1 MLTLKLRE
9 WERKSN
15 VDLTAQQIGNLQS
28 IDGIRVEARTDGKFD
43 ITPTGNLVG
52 YVRRGDTSVVI
63 EPSKCGAA
71 QVIFMMGYSED
82 PNMFGS
88 EQVDFDQDEDLLEAF
103 ISVFVRSTS
112 TSIRRGLFRTY
123 ASQDEDLSTI
133 RGRIRMSDQMARRFR
148 LSPPIAVTFDEFTVD
163 NYENRILR
171 GAIQLASQ
179 LPIRN
184 QVTARGL
191 QYLRAMFSDVSLV
204 EFNRSSIVEPVWNR
218 LNEHLR
224 YPVSLARRILT
235 NSSISL
241 DHGIASSDEFLVNMA
256 NVFEDFVATAVREH
270 LNLSKVEMPRANELK
285 GKLFL
290 DEESKIRLK
299 PDLSRWQG
307 ERCIAIGDVKYKRT
321 TANGVNY
328 PDIYQLLAYATAAN
342 LPQASVIYAMAK
354 DDEEGIRLLGDHLV
368 LGANVLIKVFAL
380 DLQQPSSDLLLQI
393 SEFADNFRE
402 HPALAI

>member
-15 VDLTAQQIGNLQS
+15 VDLTAEQIGYLQS
-28 IDGIRVEARTDGKFD
+28 IDGIRVEARTDGNFD

-71 QVIFMMGYSED
+71 QVIFMMGYSEN

-88 EQVDFDQDEDLLEAF
+88 EQVDFDQDDDLLEAF
-103 ISVFVRSTS
+103 ISVFVRSAS
-112 TSIRRGLFRTY
+112 AAIERGLFRTY

-171 GAIQLASQ
+171 SAIQLASQ

-184 QVTARGL
+184 QATARGL

-204 EFNRSSIVEPVWNR
+204 EFNRRSVVEPVWNR

-241 DHGIASSDEFLVNMA
+241 DHGTASSDEFLINMA

-290 DEESKIRLK
+290 DKELKIRLK

-321 TANGVNY
+321 TANGVNH

-354 DDEEGIRLLGDHLV
+354 DDEEGIRLLGDHKIA
-368 LGANVLIKVFAL
+368 GTDIRINVLAL
-380 DLQQPSSDLLLQI
+380 DLRKSSDDLLQQV
-393 SEFADNFRE
+393 SEFAQNFRE
-402 HPALAI
+402 QILIA